1 MHVTWPAKTPG
12 AHVNTAVIEL
22 QTSLVSEGQVARIR
36 KVHHFFLQIM
46 WLDSNITQH
55 ENDCLMYLLQHVFS
69 DMFDGYL
76 TQHQSMC

>member
-12 AHVNTAVIEL
+12 AHVNTSVIEL

-55 ENDCLMYLLQHVFS
+55 ENDC
-69 DMFDGYL
+69 
-76 TQHQSMC
+76 

>member
-1 MHVTWPAKTPG
+1 MQVTWPAKTPG

-55 ENDCLMYLLQHVFS
+55 DC
-69 DMFDGYL
+69 
-76 TQHQSMC
+76 

>member
-22 QTSLVSEGQVARIR
+22 QTSLVSEGQVAIR

-55 ENDCLMYLLQHVFS
+55 ENDC
-69 DMFDGYL
+69 
-76 TQHQSMC
+76 